1 MENVYTQHTPLF
13 AEVLD
18 PLSKGRL
25 RDTTYPFID
34 PPMQSGT
41 ATPPNPANNP
51 ANQRYVLTFIASLAV
66 ILDVIWCRPQDVVVF
81 TVGGT
86 TYEEAKY
93 VAKLNSESG
102 PSGSRILLGGT
113 CIHNSSRFVC
123 HIGLFLAI
131 DAELFHLVS
140 FISSS
145 LQHPP

>member
-18 PLSKGRL
+18 PLLKGRL

-66 ILDVIWCRPQDVVVF
+66 ALYFIWRRPQDVVVF

-102 PSGSRILLGGT
+102 PSGSRILPWWNLYPQL
-113 CIHNSSRFVC
+113 IEV
-123 HIGLFLAI
+123 GLP
-131 DAELFHLVS
+131 HRLVARGRCS
-140 FISSS
+140 GVS
-145 LQHPP
+145 